1 MVGLPTAQVRL
12 LLESEVF
19 LMTSRA
25 SAARAE
31 RAPVR
36 ARKLAQVSAMVGR
49 FPSANRVRLDRLIA
63 MHSYFEDLLWS
74 FPGLAHAITCGAY
87 DEAACAR
94 ACAIIRSGCVLQ
106 HAAREL
112 GVPFW
117 LRRLPPEAFCG
128 PIPPLPSDADF
139 GLKVCNHLPREN
151 RVAATWLQHVS
162 LAYRVCDA
170 KFALWTA
177 RNFTAFQTSEQR
189 AAVAVLALLAWHADM
204 PHEGAGLYVPAGWTP
219 RFGAIE
225 ACRLASRWLCELQMV
240 LYTQARASRLAMA
253 NDANE
258 VCGITFVRLRTPQEL
273 AEEGSIMKHC
283 VATYAPGMAKGRS
296 FLWSLRDECGS
307 RIATLEVCIMPN
319 GRPRSAQ
326 LRAVANADVP
336 HRVWQAVQV
345 WLGGWSEP
353 PPATTKAIY
362 SPDARTWAHLW
373 KPYWRAKGMGALLP
387 LRPPAEGLD
396 PLHDA
401 LLRLCG

>member
-1 MVGLPTAQVRL
+1 MFGLPTAQVRL

-36 ARKLAQVSAMVGR
+36 ARKLAQVSAMVVR
-49 FPSANRVRLDRLIA
+49 FPSANRARLDRLTT

-87 DEAACAR
+87 DDAACVR
-94 ACAIIRSGCVLQ
+94 ACAIIRSGGMLQ

-117 LRRLPPEAFCG
+117 LRRLPPEAFGG
-128 PIPPLPSDADF
+128 PIPPLPFDPNF
-139 GLKVCNHLPREN
+139 GLKVCNHLPRTTS
-151 RVAATWLQHVS
+151 VAATWLQHVS

-170 KFALWTA
+170 DFALWTA
-177 RNFTAFQTSEQR
+177 RNFAAFKTGEQR

-204 PHEGAGLYVPAGWTP
+204 PYEGAGLYVPAGWTP
-219 RFGAIE
+219 RVGAIE

-240 LYTQARASRLAMA
+240 LYTQARASTLAMA
-253 NDANE
+253 NDASE
-258 VCGITFVRLRTPQEL
+258 VGGITFVRLRTPQEL

-283 VATYAPGMAKGRS
+283 VATYASDLAKGSS
-296 FLWSLRDECGS
+296 FLWSLRDANGS
-307 RIATLEVCIMPN
+307 RIATLEVYIMSN

-326 LRAVANADVP
+326 LRAAANADVP

-353 PPATTKAIY
+353 SPATNKAMD

-401 LLRLCG
+401 LFASVR